1 MNSRSFPLLYR
12 SARGEQNRT
21 GQKERR
27 CEFAKH
33 DHILG
38 ETVWKWQVFRQFSTE
53 REKPSNR
60 SASSVHR
67 ESNGISPPETPSTK
81 IKQSRSYS
89 NRSQSLVSLLPGI
102 QPDGDR
108 SVIHSLDLHMLSKS
122 SLRYSSTEFQSQLC
136 QKFLIQPFG
145 FV

>member
-1 MNSRSFPLLYR
+1 MEMASIPSIFYR
-12 SARGEQNRT
+12 S
-21 GQKERR
+21 
-27 CEFAKH
+27 
-33 DHILG
+33 
-38 ETVWKWQVFRQFSTE
+38 
-53 REKPSNR
+53 EKSSNR

-67 ESNGISPPETPSTK
+67 DSNGISPPETPSTK

-136 QKFLIQPFG
+136 QKFLIQPLG
-145 FV
+145 FVRFGCTVEGTTRLSIASVRNHQNIGLRQSAKNLVHLK